1 VPAAA
6 AILAMLAFI
15 AYPLT
20 EKKYRDIVAENDNRK
35 RAILQKGN
43 FATVPIPSG
52 IG

>member
-1 VPAAA
+1 MA
-6 AILAMLAFI
+6 AILGMIAFI

-20 EKKYRDIVAENDNRK
+20 EKKYREIVAENDNRK
-35 RAILQKGN
+35 KAILQMEN